1 MSGRAALVVAPEVAR
16 YDHGPGHPLRPDRV
30 RFTWD
35 LIRAYG
41 LDVLSDVEVLPGRV
55 ATDDEIMLVH
65 RPDYVEATRAAGS
78 GVEGR
83 WAAYG
88 FGPGDN
94 PVFDG
99 MHEAAAGVVGA
110 TLAAAEAVVS
120 GRADHAFNAAGG
132 LHHAMAARASGFCV
146 YDDPAI
152 AIAWML
158 GRGVGR
164 IAYLDLDVHHGDG
177 PQASFE
183 REPRVL
189 TVSIHESPATL
200 FPGTGDLGERGSGP
214 GVGTV
219 ANVPLPAGTGDG
231 PWVRALAEVA
241 LPVIRAFGPDV
252 LVTQLGCDTHRTD
265 PLAHLRVTTAGY
277 REAARLVH
285 AFVHEVCGGRW
296 IATGGGGYQRVTV
309 VPRAWTIWFAE
320 MAGTEVGGAIPEAW
334 RDAVR
339 AETGVEPPATLDD
352 PEEPEEPEDDATR
365 GGADEA
371 VDRAR
376 RALVPT
382 PATGD

>member
-1 MSGRAALVVAPEVAR
+1 MSRGVGLVVDRAISA
-16 YDHGPGHPLRPDRV
+16 YDHGAGHPLRPDRV

-35 LIRAYG
+35 LIHALG
-41 LDVLSDVEVLPGRV
+41 LDALPHVEVLPGRV
-55 ATDDEIMLVH
+55 ATDAEIGLVH
-65 RPDYVEATRAAGS
+65 RADYIEAVRAAGS
-78 GVEGR
+78 GAEGR

-94 PVFDG
+94 PVFAG
-99 MHEAAAGVVGA
+99 MHDAAARVVGA
-110 TLAAAEAVVS
+110 TLTAAEAVAS
-120 GRADHAFNAAGG
+120 DRLDHAFNAAGG

-158 GRGVGR
+158 ARGVGR

-177 PQASFE
+177 PQAAFE

-189 TVSIHESPATL
+189 TVSIHESAATL

-214 GVGTV
+214 GAGTV
-219 ANVPLPAGTGDG
+219 ANVPLPAGTGDR
-231 PWVRALAEVA
+231 PWLRALAEVA
-241 LPVIRAFGPDV
+241 LPVIRAFRPDV

-265 PLAHLRVTTAGY
+265 PLAHLQVTTAGY
-277 REAARLVH
+277 RDAARIVH
-285 AFVHEVCGGRW
+285 AFAHDVCGGRW
-296 IATGGGGYQRVTV
+296 IATGGGGYRRSEV

-320 MAGTEVGGAIPEAW
+320 MAGVRVGGEIPATW

-339 AETGVEPPATLDD
+339 AETGSEPPAMLDD
-352 PEEPEEPEDDATR
+352 DEGPQDDATSGR
-365 GGADEA
+365 ADEA

-376 RALVPT
+376 RALL
-382 PATGD
+382 D